1 MSSGTGVVVAAVPA
15 SFSLTPRKN
24 SGLDGRG
31 HWQAADLGPI
41 EVVNQHEPRPVPLLA
56 RELELQERVGPEG
69 QHTTRTASAAKS
81 WRSRV
86 NRTPLDAAG
95 RRVGAPGGRHKLLKI
110 LFITDGFEAR
120 DRRRARAPDLPRSE
134 GRAETGRR
142 ASP

>member
-1 MSSGTGVVVAAVPA
+1 MYSGTGVVVAAVPA

-31 HWQAADLGPI
+31 HWQAAVLGRI
-41 EVVNQHEPRPVPLLA
+41 EVVNQHEPRPVPLFA

-86 NRTPLDAAG
+86 NRTPLDGAEGVAFG
-95 RRVGAPGGRHKLLKI
+95 HGQRLEGALFRLKPSCSDRTLGAPFQPLPPCDA
-110 LFITDGFEAR
+110 TEAVK
-120 DRRRARAPDLPRSE
+120 
-134 GRAETGRR
+134 
-142 ASP
+142 